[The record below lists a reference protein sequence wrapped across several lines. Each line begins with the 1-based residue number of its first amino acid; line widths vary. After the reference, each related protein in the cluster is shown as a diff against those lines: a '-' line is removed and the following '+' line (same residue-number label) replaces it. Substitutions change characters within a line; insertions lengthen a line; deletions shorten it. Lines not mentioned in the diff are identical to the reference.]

1 MDMKKSNVYA
11 LLIVSLFIGSSFIV
25 IGLFPARVAEANTGG
40 VVAVD
45 YYHQVVGNQ
54 TIYRAYGI
62 PPQYSD
68 QQADMSDLWGNL
80 TNAGYTVNT
89 QLLNKTTPI
98 SSSDLSGVSV
108 LFIGQLSSL
117 NMNYTASEVAA
128 IKSWFQTGSKLIM
141 VSGNSD
147 YAYGNATAN
156 YSWQDGV
163 PNMLLSNIG
172 SSLRLDYGEVTDQPG
187 VGAAGAGFR
196 VYANGA
202 NSGSINTQGW
212 AATITS
218 GTNRVRFHG
227 TTNVIGYLNGKY
239 VSFDQLPTDTAS
251 WLYKTSPQGSQT
263 AQGAANTLV
272 TPSNQAGQWVLAAA
286 EKVPEGSTYSK
297 VVLAGA
303 GFIGAYIISASGEF
317 GQNVTYDVIHF
328 AVNAVNWGT
337 TVENVPT
344 NYNSYLL
351 YGGIAGAI
359 IIIAIIAVYAMR
371 RKPKAAPAPAP
382 AT

>member
-1 MDMKKSNVYA
+1 MKRSNVYA
-11 LLIVSLFIGSSFIV
+11 LLIASLFISSSFIV
-25 IGLFPARVAEANTGG
+25 FGIPARVEASAGG

-62 PPQYSD
+62 PPEYSD
-68 QQADMSDLWGNL
+68 QQADMRFLWGNL
-80 TNAGYTVNT
+80 TAAGYTVNT

-98 SSSDLSGVSV
+98 SASDLSGVTV
-108 LFIGQLSSL
+108 LVIGQLSSL
-117 NMNYTASEVAA
+117 NVNYTASEVAA
-128 IKSWFQTGSKLIM
+128 IRSWFQTGGKLILM
-141 VSGNSD
+141 SGNSD
-147 YAYGNATAN
+147 YAYGNATADF
-156 YSWQDGV
+156 SWQESV
-163 PNMLLSNIG
+163 PNHLLAAIG

-196 VYANGA
+196 VYANAA
-202 NSGSINTQGW
+202 NAGSVNSQGW
-212 AATITS
+212 AGTITQ
-218 GTNRVRFHG
+218 GTTKVRFHG

-239 VSFDQLPTDTAS
+239 VPFDQLPTDTVS

-286 EKVPEGSTYSK
+286 EKIAEGSTYSK

-303 GFIGAYIISASGEF
+303 GFIGAYIISAQYEF
-317 GQNVTYDVIHF
+317 GQNVVYDGIHF
-328 AVNAVNWGT
+328 VVNAVNWGT
-337 TVENVPT
+337 TVENVPSSGNT
-344 NYNSYLL
+344 YLL
-351 YGGIAGAI
+351 IGGVVVIVV
-359 IIIAIIAVYAMR
+359 IIAIAAVYMMR
-371 RKPKAAPAPAP
+371 RKPKATPAP

>member
-1 MDMKKSNVYA
+1 MKRSNLNA
-11 LLIVSLFIGSSFIV
+11 LLIASLFITSSFIV
-25 IGLFPARVAEANTGG
+25 TGLFSTRVEASTGG

-68 QQADMSDLWGNL
+68 QQADMRNMWGNL
-80 TNAGYTVNT
+80 TNAGFTVNT

-98 SSSDLSGVSV
+98 SSSDLSGVTV

-117 NMNYTASEVAA
+117 NLNYTASEVAA
-128 IKSWFQTGSKLIM
+128 IKSWFQTGGKLIM

-147 YAYGNATAN
+147 YAYGNATAD
-156 YSWQDGV
+156 YSWQESV
-163 PNMLLSNIG
+163 PNHLLAAIG

-196 VYANGA
+196 VYANAA

-212 AATITS
+212 AGTITQ
-218 GTNRVRFHG
+218 GTTKVRFHG

-239 VSFDQLPTDTAS
+239 VSFDQLPTDTVS

-272 TPSNQAGQWVLAAA
+272 TPSNAPGQWVLAAA
-286 EKVPEGSTYSK
+286 EKIPEGSTYSK

-303 GFIGAYIISASGEF
+303 GFIGAYIISASTEF
-317 GQNVTYDVIHF
+317 GQNVVYDGIHF
-328 AVNAVNWGT
+328 VVNAVTWGA
-337 TVENVPT
+337 TVENTPSNT
-344 NYNSYLL
+344 NTYLIV
-351 YGGIAGAI
+351 GGVAAVVIIAGA
-359 IIIAIIAVYAMR
+359 AVYMMR
-371 RKPKAAPAPAP
+371 RKPKSMPAP

>member
-1 MDMKKSNVYA
+1 MKRSNLNA
-11 LLIVSLFIGSSFIV
+11 LLIASLFITSSFIV
-25 IGLFPARVAEANTGG
+25 TGLFSTRVEASTGG

-68 QQADMSDLWGNL
+68 QQADMRNMWGNL
-80 TNAGYTVNT
+80 TNAGFTVYT

-98 SSSDLSGVSV
+98 SSSDLSGVTV

-117 NMNYTASEVAA
+117 NLNYTASEVAA
-128 IKSWFQTGSKLIM
+128 IKSWFQTGGKLIM

-147 YAYGNATAN
+147 YAYGNATAD
-156 YSWQDGV
+156 YSWQESV
-163 PNMLLSNIG
+163 PNHLLAAIG

-196 VYANGA
+196 VYANAA

-212 AATITS
+212 AGTITQ
-218 GTNRVRFHG
+218 GTTKVRFHG

-239 VSFDQLPTDTAS
+239 VSFDQLPTDTVS

-272 TPSNQAGQWVLAAA
+272 TPSNAPGQWVLAAA
-286 EKVPEGSTYSK
+286 EKIPEGSTYSK

-303 GFIGAYIISASGEF
+303 GFIGAYIISASTEF
-317 GQNVTYDVIHF
+317 GQNVVYDGIHF
-328 AVNAVNWGT
+328 VVNAVTWGA
-337 TVENVPT
+337 TVENTPSNT
-344 NYNSYLL
+344 NTYLIV
-351 YGGIAGAI
+351 GGVAAVVIIAGA
-359 IIIAIIAVYAMR
+359 AVYMMR
-371 RKPKAAPAPAP
+371 RKPKSMPAP

>member
-1 MDMKKSNVYA
+1 MKKSNLYA
-11 LLIVSLFIGSSFIV
+11 ILILSLFISSSFIV
-25 IGLFPARVAEANTGG
+25 LDLFPARVAQASSGP

-45 YYHQVVGNQ
+45 YYHQVAGNQ

-68 QQADMSDLWGNL
+68 QQADLANLWSNL
-80 TNAGYTVNT
+80 TKAGFSVNT

-108 LFIGQLSSL
+108 LFIGQISSL
-117 NMNYTASEVAA
+117 SLNYTASEVAA
-128 IKSWFQTGSKLIM
+128 IKSWFQTGGKLIM
-141 VSGNSD
+141 MSGNSD
-147 YAYGNATAN
+147 YAYGNATADN
-156 YSWQDGV
+156 SWQEKV
-163 PNMLLSNIG
+163 PNALLNAVG

-196 VYANGA
+196 VYASSSNT
-202 NSGSINTQGW
+202 GSVNTNGW
-212 AATITS
+212 AGTLTS
-218 GTNRVRFHG
+218 GTTKVRFHG

-239 VSFDQLPTDTAS
+239 VSFDQLPTDTVS

-286 EKVPEGSTYSK
+286 EKVPEGGSYSK

-303 GFIGAYIISASGEF
+303 GFIGSYIISATGEF
-317 GQNVTYDVIHF
+317 GQNITYDGIHF
-328 AVNAVNWGT
+328 VVNAVTWGT
-337 TVENVPT
+337 TAESVPT
-344 NYNSYLL
+344 NYTL
-351 YGGIAGAI
+351 Y
-359 IIIAIIAVYAMR
+359 IAVAAVVVIVAAAAGLTLMR
-371 RKPKAAPAPAP
+371 RKPKSTPAPSS
-382 AT
+382 

>member
-1 MDMKKSNVYA
+1 MKKSNVYA
-11 LLIVSLFIGSSFIV
+11 LLITGLFISSSFAV
-25 IGLFPARVAEANTGG
+25 VSVLPGVARASSGP

-62 PPQYSD
+62 PPEYSD
-68 QQADMSDLWGNL
+68 QQADMSNLWGNL
-80 TNAGYTVNT
+80 TAAGYTVNT

-98 SSSDLSGVSV
+98 SSSDLSGVTV
-108 LFIGQLSSL
+108 LFIGQLNSL

-128 IKSWFQTGSKLIM
+128 IASWFQTGGKLIM
-141 VSGNSD
+141 MSGNSD

-156 YSWQDGV
+156 YSWQESV
-163 PNMLLSNIG
+163 PNHLLTAIG

-187 VGAAGAGFR
+187 VGAAGSGFR

-202 NSGSINTQGW
+202 NAGSINTQGW
-212 AATITS
+212 AATITQ
-218 GTNRVRFHG
+218 GTTKVRFHG

-239 VSFDQLPTDTAS
+239 VSFDQLPTDTVS

-272 TPSNQAGQWVLAAA
+272 TPSNQPGQWVLAAA
-286 EKVPEGSTYSK
+286 EKVAEGGTYSK

-303 GFIGAYIISASGEF
+303 GFIGAYIISATAEF
-317 GQNVTYDVIHF
+317 GQNVVYDGYHF
-328 AVNAVNWGT
+328 VVNAVNWGT
-337 TVENVPT
+337 TVESVPT
-344 NYNSYLL
+344 NSNTYLL
-351 YGGIAGAI
+351 IGAVVVVIIVIAGA
-359 IIIAIIAVYAMR
+359 AVYMMR
-371 RKPKAAPAPAP
+371 RKPKATPAP

>member
-1 MDMKKSNVYA
+1 MKRSNLYA
-11 LLIVSLFIGSSFIV
+11 LLIVSLFISSSFIITGV
-25 IGLFPARVAEANTGG
+25 FPARVAQASSGP

-68 QQADMSDLWGNL
+68 QQADLRNLWGNL
-80 TNAGYTVNT
+80 TNAGFTVNT

-98 SSSDLSGVSV
+98 SSSDLSGVTV

-128 IKSWFQTGSKLIM
+128 IKSWFQTGGKLIM

-156 YSWQDGV
+156 YSWQEGV
-163 PNMLLSNIG
+163 PNMLLSALG

-212 AATITS
+212 AGTITQ

-239 VSFDQLPTDTAS
+239 VSFDQLPTDTVS

-272 TPSNQAGQWVLAAA
+272 TPSNQAGQWVLAGA
-286 EKVPEGSTYSK
+286 EKVAEGSTYSK

-303 GFIGAYIISASGEF
+303 GFIGSYMVSAGTEF
-317 GQNVTYDVIHF
+317 GQNITYDGIHF
-328 AVNAVNWGT
+328 LVNAVTWGT
-337 TVENVPT
+337 TVENVPA
-344 NYNSYLL
+344 NNSYLII
-351 YGGIAGAI
+351 GGAAAVI
-359 IIIAIIAVYAMR
+359 IIIVAVAAVYMMR
-371 RKPKAAPAPAP
+371 RKPKASPAPA
-382 AT
+382 A